1 MLHNIKT
8 THFSKNHGHG
18 LAQRLY
24 AQMCTGFKGI
34 TPNISFVRA
43 QTFSHT
49 ESLLR
54 ILILYMSIGTVT
66 LINLQD
72 KLTCRMSDVSAK
84 MSAFNLFYIWKF

>member
-1 MLHNIKT
+1 
-8 THFSKNHGHG
+8 
-18 LAQRLY
+18 
-24 AQMCTGFKGI
+24 MCTAFKGI

-43 QTFSHT
+43 QTFSLT

-54 ILILYMSIGTVT
+54 ILILYLSIATVT

-84 MSAFNLFYIWKF
+84 MSAFNLFDIWKF